1 MKKRNLTFKFSLMFA
16 TFTLVTLAISS
27 ILSYINQTNL
37 YKKQREES
45 IQYVANY
52 LERRIVADGLD
63 FLDFQKYFLAHSKE
77 LLIDPNFSQKNVDED
92 REIYEK
98 LFAQAYPGATLDFE
112 IDFDELPDE
121 VKLAYTKY
129 SFEYYMLMFED
140 AVKAFKA

>member
-16 TFTLVTLAISS
+16 TFTLFTLAISS

-77 LLIDPNFSQKNVDED
+77 L
-92 REIYEK
+92 
-98 LFAQAYPGATLDFE
+98 
-112 IDFDELPDE
+112 
-121 VKLAYTKY
+121 
-129 SFEYYMLMFED
+129 
-140 AVKAFKA
+140 